1 MRQMLSPQFPSVST
15 AEKKIRLIIKD
26 AERVK
31 QNNATT
37 QKAELDESADS
48 EFGFH

>member
-31 QNNATT
+31 QN
-37 QKAELDESADS
+37 AELDESADS